1 MNYLLATLALLCP
14 LIAPAGVLA
23 ASVNVKDFVPLQVTT
38 AIPLFSQMLLFSYPK
53 GFTLIHSERRSEIF
67 FQQYVLDGESKNDW
81 SQAVRITALK
91 NMAADLTITP
101 ERVAASIAKGY
112 LSDCPNSH
120 TFTPFSGLKSGRH
133 NVFAIVMS
141 CGTIAPK
148 QSAPYSRSELTIVI
162 QGDKDYYTVQ
172 WIERSLPS
180 EGPIPFNQDKWS
192 DRFKFLIPIKLC
204 PVIPGEKPPYP
215 SCT

>member
-1 MNYLLATLALLCP
+1 MNYLALALLCP

-23 ASVNVKDFVPLQVTT
+23 ASVNVKDFEPLQVTT
-38 AIPLFSQMLLFSYPK
+38 VIPLFSQMLLFSYPK
-53 GFTLIHSERRSEIF
+53 GFTLIHTERRSEIF
-67 FQQYVLDGESKNDW
+67 FQQYVLDGESKNNW
-81 SQAVRITALK
+81 SQAVRILAFK
-91 NMAADLTITP
+91 NMATDLTIVP
-101 ERVAASIAKGY
+101 GRVAASMAKDY
-112 LSDCPNSH
+112 LFNCPDSY
-120 TFTPFSGLKSGRH
+120 TFTPFAGLKSGRH
-133 NVFAIVMS
+133 HVFAIVMS

-148 QSAPYSRSELTIVI
+148 QRAPFSQSELTIVI

-172 WIERSLPS
+172 WIERSLAS
-180 EGPIPFNQDKWS
+180 KGPIPFNQDKWS